1 LIPVK
6 YLLGAVTAV
15 SLTACSGYPPQF
27 SQPEAPFNGAIP
39 IVVATPADAALE
51 CLSNSSAVR
60 NSSRVFSVHIITDL
74 TQKFEVDEAGP
85 FVPRD
90 TAGMLVT
97 SLARAG
103 VRQVNR
109 VNTAVTEFEIAR
121 AREQILGDGGVT
133 IVEGEPLPYRP
144 LERGSLRGSDVVID
158 GAITQLDFN
167 TFSGGVE
174 GSLFGIGAGQRN
186 FALTVAADLRVTDTR
201 STELLMA
208 QAYSKQAVGVEVY
221 GSVFRFF
228 DDELFDVKIGSKSQE
243 GLHAGIRWMLAESAY
258 DIVSKTLNHDG
269 SCDRLLPENQ
279 ARLVQARVV
288 AQSTEPTPTAATVRI
303 VEQ

>member
-1 LIPVK
+1 
-6 YLLGAVTAV
+6 
-15 SLTACSGYPPQF
+15 LTALGRAFSVVAAIALAGCEDYPPQF
-27 SQPEAPFNGAIP
+27 SQPRAPYNGAIP
-39 IVVATPADAALE
+39 IVVATPADAALQ
-51 CLSNSSAVR
+51 CLSRSSAVR
-60 NSSRVFSVHIITDL
+60 NSNRVFSVHIITDL
-74 TQKFEVDEAGP
+74 TQKFEADEAGA

-97 SLARAG
+97 ALSRAG
-103 VRQVNR
+103 VKQVNR

-133 IVEGEPLPYRP
+133 IVEGERLPYRP

-167 TFSGGVE
+167 TFSGGAE
-174 GSLFGIGAGQRN
+174 GAFFGIGGGRRN
-186 FALTVAADLRVTDTR
+186 FALTVGADLRVTDTR

-208 QAYSKQAVGVEVY
+208 QAYSKQAIGVEVY
-221 GSVFRFF
+221 GSIFRFF
-228 DDELFDVKIGSKSQE
+228 DNELFDVKIGSKSQE
-243 GLHAGIRWMLAESAY
+243 GLHAGIRWMLAEAAY
-258 DIVSKTLNHDG
+258 DIVSTTLNHNG

-279 ARLVQARVV
+279 IRLAQAG
-288 AQSTEPTPTAATVRI
+288 EPDQVGGI